1 MLADRREYDV
11 VIMGGGLAGL
21 TLALQ
26 ILQRRPET
34 SVLVA
39 ERAEHP
45 VPQAA
50 HKVGEATVEVSA
62 HYYGHVLGL
71 SEHMESQQ
79 LRKMALRF
87 YPAAGL
93 PRPPLAERTELGPR
107 DYLALPTWQIDRGRF
122 ENALGELVRDAG
134 GEFIS
139 GCRVEQFELDRGGHA
154 VTISSGEQR
163 DTVRARWAVDASG
176 RRGLIKNKLKL
187 AEPVGHDCNA
197 IWFRLGETISMDRL
211 IDEQERA
218 PSEADAAEWAERVPN
233 GERWRATNHLMGR
246 GYWAWLIPLA
256 SGSISVGLVC
266 DPRYVPFEEINTF
279 DGFQAWAERH
289 EPELARAVAQRRDSL
304 QDFRILRHFAHGCR
318 QVFSADRWALT
329 GEAGV
334 FTDPLYS
341 PGGDFIA
348 YANTYITELVT
359 RDLAGEPIEDFAV
372 RADAVYR
379 FVFRS
384 FLPVWE
390 GQYRI
395 MGNPQVWSA
404 KCVWDTLAYFAII
417 NAIYHNGRITD
428 LDFLQSVAGELF
440 TFSVL
445 NHRMQMFFRAWD
457 RLDESGDQ
465 RYFFDLSSRL
475 FYDLNASLKTL
486 LEPAELRVRLQDNL
500 ELLQALAQLMM
511 AGASKRI
518 GIEVDAR
525 AIEPTSFTLGACP
538 PAHAPAM
545 NGSTPDARRA
555 RAFARAQAALE
566 GFWHEPP
573 SGMPAPAAPRPAPV
587 ARLGRRLAQAAVEA
601 GARLLARAPAGLLRL
616 AVREPLRRLFVPL
629 LFRGMVASI
638 DRTRLDGLEAVID
651 WEIVGSIDGAARSN
665 GAGRAHAN
673 GSEPDRWQL
682 VIDGGHAS
690 AGRQREREA
699 ELTMRL
705 EALDL
710 LKLATGL
717 AAGPDLLIEGRLRAE
732 GDLMLG
738 PRFLDVVR
746 IPQPAGAR

>member
-39 ERAEHP
+39 ERNEHP
-45 VPQAA
+45 VPEAA

-62 HYYGHVLGL
+62 HYYANVLGL
-71 SEHMESQQ
+71 REHMEERQ

-93 PRPPLAERTELGPR
+93 PRPPLVERAEMGPR
-107 DYLALPTWQIDRGRF
+107 EYLALTTWQVDRGIF
-122 ENALGELVRDAG
+122 ENALGEIVREAG
-134 GEFIS
+134 GEFVS
-139 GCRVEQFELDRGGHA
+139 GCRVEAFELDRSGHT
-154 VTISSGEQR
+154 VSISRGEDR
-163 DTVRARWAVDASG
+163 DTVMARWVVDASG

-187 AEPVGHDCNA
+187 AQPVGHDCNA
-197 IWFRLGETISMDRL
+197 VWFRLGETISMDRL
-211 IDEQERA
+211 IDEQEQ
-218 PSEADAAEWAERVPN
+218 PPTEEAAAAWAARVPN

-266 DPRYVPFEEINTF
+266 DPRHVPFAEINTF
-279 DGFQAWAERH
+279 EGLQSWMETH
-289 EPELARAVAQRRDSL
+289 EPELARAVAQRSDSL

-348 YANTYITELVT
+348 YSNTYITELVL
-359 RDLAGEPIEDFAV
+359 RDLAGERIDDFAV

-379 FVFRS
+379 FVFHS

-395 MGNPQVWSA
+395 MGNPQVWAA

-428 LDFLQSVAGELF
+428 LDFLQTVAGELF

-457 RLDESGDQ
+457 LADEGVDQ
-465 RYFFDLSSRL
+465 SYCFDLSSKL
-475 FYDLNASLKTL
+475 FYELNASLQTL
-486 LEPAELRVRLQDNL
+486 MEPAELRVRLGENL
-500 ELLQALAQLMM
+500 ELLQAIARLMM
-511 AGASKRI
+511 AGASKRV
-518 GIEVDAR
+518 GIDVEAS
-525 AIEPTSFTLGACP
+525 AIEPTSFSLGDR
-538 PAHAPAM
+538 PAP
-545 NGSTPDARRA
+545 NGTRPSAARERATA
-555 RAFARAQAALE
+555 RAEEAMQGL
-566 GFWHEPP
+566 WHEPP
-573 SGMPAPAAPRPAPV
+573 AAPASAPAAANGAVRVP
-587 ARLGRRLAQAAVEA
+587 LRRRVAQAAA
-601 GARLLARAPAGLLRL
+601 DRAARLLGRAPAWLLRI
-616 AVREPLRRLFVPL
+616 AVREPLRRLLVPL
-629 LFRGMVASI
+629 IFRGMVSQI
-638 DRTRLDGLEAVID
+638 DTARLDGLEAVID
-651 WEIVGSIDGAARSN
+651 WEIVGGSN
-665 GAGRAHAN
+665 GNGNGRVHADGNGNGRA
-673 GSEPDRWQL
+673 PDRWQL
-682 VIDGGHAS
+682 VIDGGRAS
-690 AGRQREREA
+690 AGRRHEREA
-699 ELTMRL
+699 ALTMQL
-705 EALDL
+705 ETLDL

-717 AAGPDLLIEGRLRAE
+717 AAGPDLLIEGRLRAV

-746 IPQPAGAR
+746 IPQQDDRR